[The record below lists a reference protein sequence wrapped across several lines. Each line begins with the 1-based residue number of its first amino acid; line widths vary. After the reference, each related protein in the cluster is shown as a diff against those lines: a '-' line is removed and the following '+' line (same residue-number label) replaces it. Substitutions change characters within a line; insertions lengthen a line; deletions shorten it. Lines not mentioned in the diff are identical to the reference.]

1 MEDNNTTVQPTP
13 EASAESQAENTVSDS
28 VVADKFKSYWKSQ
41 GLKDEDFADRD
52 TYEQAVIN
60 RYAKVIAKR
69 QDTTEPQTQANEP
82 EARRVQPQP
91 EQAGQKSTTV
101 DPMLQL
107 EATTY
112 GMEFK
117 SRFPNVD
124 ADYITSGKYL
134 VDMVNSG
141 IPAFNNG
148 HINTR
153 AAATYLGMKDQ
164 AAAAD
169 KALNDYRSAQTD
181 VSNKDQMTGTEPDN
195 GLAKEMNEDTV
206 RGIIAYNLQN
216 PTNQHP
222 QTKEAEIWSAQ
233 HAMRNRR
240 R

>member
-13 EASAESQAENTVSDS
+13 EASAESPAENTVSDS

-41 GLKDEDFADRD
+41 GLKDEDFVDRD

-69 QDTTEPQTQANEP
+69 QDTTEPQAQANEP
-82 EARRVQPQP
+82 QASSTSVQQPARP
-91 EQAGQKSTTV
+91 TTQGV
-101 DPMLQL
+101 DPMLEL

-112 GMEFK
+112 GMEF
-117 SRFPNVD
+117 RTQFPNVD

-134 VDMVNSG
+134 VDMVESG
-141 IPAFNNG
+141 IPAFANG
-148 HINTR
+148 HLNR
-153 AAATYLGMKDQ
+153 KAASTYLSMKNQ

-169 KALNDYRSAQTD
+169 KALNDYKAAQTD
-181 VSNKDQMTGTEPDN
+181 VSSKDHMTGTEPDN

-216 PTNQHP
+216 PNSPHP
-222 QTKEAEIWSAQ
+222 QTAEAEQWSAK
-233 HAMRNRR
+233 HAMRIRR